1 MDTKFSYAV
10 TFPFNPSTIQ
20 LEELD
25 VPESYNGLHTIIKK
39 I

>member
-20 LEELD
+20 LEDLD
-25 VPESYNGLHTIIKK
+25 IPEVFNNLGTLLKK